1 MPYGIL
7 IFRAKIFAVF
17 SEKLFAKNKE
27 LNMKRLQTAIVL
39 GVVALFAMT
48 SSFSAPKQKT
58 IKLGFNIPLTGDSP
72 KVGESAKFAGE
83 IIKSEVNA
91 AGGLDVK
98 GEKYLLDFVYV
109 DNELKSDSAINAA
122 NKLID
127 IDKVLAS
134 IGPEGSGR
142 AIPAGEIYND
152 MRVPMITPWAT
163 NPKATAGRPFCFR
176 ACFLDPFQA
185 PVAAKFASETFK
197 GKNVAIVYNLED
209 DYSKTLAELFKKEW
223 ESKYGKVVVFESFG
237 QKDQDFSVQL
247 TKVVNS
253 KADFLYLP
261 DYYNFVGLITS
272 QAKDLGW
279 SKPVMGS
286 DSWGSADL
294 FPLSKGAVV
303 GAYFTTHYAAKGATG
318 KTKEFI
324 TKYQK
329 AYGYVPDDVAALTYD
344 ATYIVLQAIQDAGLT
359 GNLKKDR
366 VAIKDAMGKIKSF
379 AGVTGN
385 MKFTPDGDPIKDA
398 VVVKVTKDGEFEFV
412 KSLQP

>member
-1 MPYGIL
+1 MK
-7 IFRAKIFAVF
+7 KIK
-17 SEKLFAKNKE
+17 KLFA
-27 LNMKRLQTAIVL
+27 LGLIASTAL
-39 GVVALFAMT
+39 SGAFA
-48 SSFSAPKQKT
+48 AKQKT
-58 IKLGFNIPLTGDSP
+58 IKIGFNIPLTGDSP
-72 KVGESAKFAGE
+72 KVGEGAKYAGE
-83 IIKSEVNA
+83 IVKSEINA
-91 AGGLDVK
+91 AGGLEVGGK
-98 GEKYLLDFVYV
+98 KYLLEFVYV
-109 DNELKSDSAINAA
+109 DNELKADSAINAA

-142 AIPAGEIYND
+142 AIPAGEVYND
-152 MRVPMITPWAT
+152 SRVPMITPWAT
-163 NPKATAGRPFCFR
+163 NPAATAGRPYCFR

-185 PVAAKFASETFK
+185 PVAAKFASEQFGAKT
-197 GKNVAIVYNLED
+197 VAIIYNLED
-209 DYSKTLAELFKKEW
+209 DYSKTLAELFKGEW
-223 ESKYGKVVVFESFG
+223 EKKYGKVLVFESFG

-253 KADFLYLP
+253 GADFLYLP
-261 DYYNFVGLITS
+261 CYYNHVGLITS

-294 FPLSKGAVV
+294 VKLSKGAVV
-303 GAYFTTHYAAKGATG
+303 GDYFTTHYAAKGATG

-324 TKYQK
+324 EKYQK
-329 AYGYVPDDVAALTYD
+329 TYGYVPDDVAALTYD
-344 ATYIVLQAIQDAGLT
+344 AIYIVLQAIQEAGLT

-366 VAIKDAMGKIKSF
+366 TNLMKAMGNIKSF

-398 VVVKVTKDGEFEFV
+398 VVVKVTPEGEFEFV
-412 KSLQP
+412 KALQP

>member
-1 MPYGIL
+1 
-7 IFRAKIFAVF
+7 
-17 SEKLFAKNKE
+17 
-27 LNMKRLQTAIVL
+27 MKRLRKIIFL
-39 GVVALFAMT
+39 GVIASLAVTNSFA
-48 SSFSAPKQKT
+48 AKKPKT

-72 KVGESAKFAGE
+72 KVGESAKYAGE
-83 IIKSEVNA
+83 IVKEEINSQ
-91 AGGLDVK
+91 GGLEVK
-98 GEKYLLDFVYV
+98 GQKYMLEFVYV
-109 DNELKSDSAINAA
+109 DNELKADSAINAA
-122 NKLID
+122 NKLVD

-142 AIPAGEIYND
+142 SIPAGEVYND
-152 MRVPMITPWAT
+152 MKVPMIAPWST
-163 NPKATAGRPFCFR
+163 NPKVTEGRPFCFR

-185 PVAAKFASETFK
+185 PVGAKFASEQFG

-209 DYSKTLAELFKKEW
+209 DYSKTLAELFKSEW

-253 KADFLYLP
+253 NADFLYLP

-303 GAYFTTHYAAKGATG
+303 GNYFTTHYAAKGATG

-324 TKYQK
+324 EKYK
-329 AYGYVPDDVAALTYD
+329 KLYGYVPDDVAALTYD
-344 ATYIVLQAIQDAGLT
+344 ATYIVLQAIQDAGLK

-366 VAIKDAMGKIKSF
+366 IAIKDALGKIKSF
-379 AGVTGN
+379 AGITGN
-385 MKFTPDGDPIKDA
+385 MQFTPEGDPLKEA
-398 VVVKVTKDGEFEFV
+398 VIVRVTPEGEFEFV
-412 KSLQP
+412 KSLKP

>member
-1 MPYGIL
+1 
-7 IFRAKIFAVF
+7 
-17 SEKLFAKNKE
+17 
-27 LNMKRLQTAIVL
+27 MKRLRKIIFL
-39 GVVALFAMT
+39 GVIASLAVTNSFA
-48 SSFSAPKQKT
+48 AKKPKT

-72 KVGESAKFAGE
+72 KVGESAKYAGE
-83 IIKSEVNA
+83 IVKEEINSQ
-91 AGGLDVK
+91 GGLEVK
-98 GEKYLLDFVYV
+98 GQKYMLEFVYV
-109 DNELKSDSAINAA
+109 DNELKADSAINAA
-122 NKLID
+122 NKLVD

-142 AIPAGEIYND
+142 SIPAGEVYND
-152 MRVPMITPWAT
+152 MKVPMIAPWST
-163 NPKATAGRPFCFR
+163 NPKVTEGRPFCFR

-185 PVAAKFASETFK
+185 PVGAKFASEQFG

-209 DYSKTLAELFKKEW
+209 DYSKTLAELFKSEW

-253 KADFLYLP
+253 NADFLYLP

-279 SKPVMGS
+279 TKPVMGS

-303 GAYFTTHYAAKGATG
+303 GNYFTTHYAAKGATG

-324 TKYQK
+324 EKYK
-329 AYGYVPDDVAALTYD
+329 KLHGYVPDDVAALTYD
-344 ATYIVLQAIQDAGLT
+344 ATYIVLQEIQSAGLT

-379 AGVTGN
+379 DGITGN
-385 MKFTPDGDPIKDA
+385 MQFTPEGDPLKEA
-398 VVVKVTKDGEFEFV
+398 VIVRVTPEGEFEFV
-412 KSLQP
+412 KSLKP

>member
-83 IIKSEVNA
+83 AVPEPCEHLAEV
-91 AGGLDVK
+91 
-98 GEKYLLDFVYV
+98 YL
-109 DNELKSDSAINAA
+109 
-122 NKLID
+122 KLIRSVAECALCC
-127 IDKVLAS
+127 IQIVRHRGQKHKVAAVIFMSLDLTEHFV
-134 IGPEGSGR
+134 I
-142 AIPAGEIYND
+142 I
-152 MRVPMITPWAT
+152 V
-163 NPKATAGRPFCFR
+163 R